1 MSSVT
6 GLSVMK
12 INSLLKIINLIF
24 YQRQHINVETGERNV
39 NENDKLFDMCVIGKF
54 ICIQQSCS
62 FIVILYLYSAWHWC
76 MVRALIH
83 FTTGR
88 RDATRAS
95 LLGRRGVTPRWHA
108 DWLHPLHLLNNTL
121 NCFIIVC
128 TNLNT
133 SLSEKNCTFSFCF
146 YFSAHWINC

>member
-1 MSSVT
+1 MSSCSRV
-6 GLSVMK
+6 SIIE
-12 INSLLKIINLIF
+12 INSLLEIINLIF
-24 YQRQHINVETGERNV
+24 YQRQHINVVTGERNV
-39 NENDKLFDMCVIGKF
+39 NQNDKLFDMCVIGKF

-121 NCFIIVC
+121 YCFIIVC
-128 TNLNT
+128 TDLT
-133 SLSEKNCTFSFCF
+133 ASLSEKIYIFNGVRFFLYKKCF
-146 YFSAHWINC
+146 